1 MWQEAKANDK
11 RIRELMVDHRKR
23 AERRRA
29 YYESRLGDPQQLI
42 RVIGS
47 STKLYPDAEQFYYHE
62 NPENLMPWQ
71 ANPDIR
77 IDRFDGRS
85 LLDFVPEA
93 NVGANLQNISRE
105 DRELA
110 DELNFERYHD
120 LIEAE
125 RLNVMESDRLAE
137 VDEEWTKLLDRH
149 QAKLALLKN
158 DKKSTNANK
167 GKTFGFDYGTTKVAA
182 DEDLDGE
189 DDDDDEKESQLLREA
204 DILQYVNDLTD
215 KDKDILNDMSEKY
228 GIRSYVRLLRVA
240 KKDRDEE
247 LRSLKR
253 KQREGKPKDGSR
265 SSRRNERRRR
275 RRHRRNDQTDD
286 SRYKRRY
293 SPTYEP
299 YRNDSDESS
308 SSEDDDEPDNSNSD
322 FVIEF
327 GSSAPH
333 EGNSKDQSEEESSTA
348 RPDAPSAPVEKKL
361 TPMEKLKLKMRAG
374 LEKSIASNEKD
385 RRQKEREKEVEHL
398 QELAKSQGLPVNAYL
413 RPDPPMRDDSASNQ
427 GTSGR
432 YRSPSSEGSISP
444 KHTPQKSTRSP
455 SPRHRQSTRQRSPS
469 SSPPPR
475 SVGSSSKDRKR
486 YRSPSPSDKTTS
498 RRRSSS
504 RDRHRSHHRSSRDYR
519 RHRHSRSRSRSRS
532 PKKGRRYRSPSSSD
546 DHRGSSRKHRYSR
559 SRSTSRQRE
568 RGSRR

>member
-71 ANPDIR
+71 ANPDIK

-85 LLDFVPEA
+85 LLDFVPDV

-125 RLNVMESDRLAE
+125 RLNVTESDRLAE

-158 DKKSTNANK
+158 DKKSANTNK
-167 GKTFGFDYGTTKVAA
+167 GKTFGFDYGTAKVAA
-182 DEDLDGE
+182 DEDMDGE
-189 DDDDDEKESQLLREA
+189 DDYDDDKESQLLKEA
-204 DILQYVNDLTD
+204 DILQYVDDLTD
-215 KDKDILNDMSEKY
+215 KDKDILNDMSGKY
-228 GIRSYVRLLRVA
+228 GIRSYARLLRVA

-275 RRHRRNDQTDD
+275 RHHRRDDQTDD
-286 SRYKRRY
+286 SRYRRRY

-299 YRNDSDESS
+299 YKNDSGESS

-327 GSSAPH
+327 GSSTPD
-333 EGNSKDQSEEESSTA
+333 EGGKKDQPEEESYTQ
-348 RPDAPSAPVEKKL
+348 RLDAPTAPVEKKL

-385 RRQKEREKEVEHL
+385 RRQKEREKEAEHL
-398 QELAKSQGLPVNAYL
+398 QELAKSQGLPANAYL
-413 RPDPPMRDDSASNQ
+413 RPDPPMRDSSASNQ
-427 GTSGR
+427 DTSSR
-432 YRSPSSEGSISP
+432 YRSPSSEGSVSP
-444 KHTPQKSTRSP
+444 KRNPQKSNRSP
-455 SPRHRQSTRQRSPS
+455 SPKHPQSIRQRSPS
-469 SSPPPR
+469 SLSIK
-475 SVGSSSKDRKR
+475 SSSRDRKR
-486 YRSPSPSDKTTS
+486 YRSPSPRDETRS
-498 RRRSSS
+498 RRRSLSRDRYRSHNHSS
-504 RDRHRSHHRSSRDYR
+504 RDRR
-519 RHRHSRSRSRSRS
+519 RHRHSRSHSHSRS
-532 PKKGRRYRSPSSSD
+532 PKRGRRYRSPSVSED
-546 DHRGSSRKHRYSR
+546 RRGSRKHRYSK
-559 SRSTSRQRE
+559 SPSPSRQRE

>member
-29 YYESRLGDPQQLI
+29 YFESRLGDPQQLI

-47 STKLYPDAEQFYYHE
+47 STKIYPDAEQFYYHE
-62 NPENLMPWQ
+62 NPENLMLWQ
-71 ANPDIR
+71 ANSDIK

-125 RLNVMESDRLAE
+125 RLDVTESDRLAE

-149 QAKLALLKN
+149 QAKLALIKN
-158 DKKSTNANK
+158 DKKPANTNK
-167 GKTFGFDYGTTKVAA
+167 GRTFGFDYGTNKVSA
-182 DEDLDGE
+182 DDDVDGE
-189 DDDDDEKESQLLREA
+189 DDYDDDKESQLLKET
-204 DILQYVNDLTD
+204 DILQYVDDLTD
-215 KDKDILNDMSEKY
+215 KDKDILNEMSGKY
-228 GIRSYVRLLRVA
+228 GIRSYARLLRVA

-275 RRHRRNDQTDD
+275 RRHRRDEQTDD
-286 SRYKRRY
+286 SRYRRRY

-299 YRNDSDESS
+299 YRNNSDSTS
-308 SSEDDDEPDNSNSD
+308 SSEDDDEPENNSSD

-327 GSSAPH
+327 GSGTPE
-333 EGNSKDQSEEESSTA
+333 EGSNKYQPEEKSSTQ
-348 RPDAPSAPVEKKL
+348 RSDAPSAPVEKKL

-385 RRQKEREKEVEHL
+385 RRQKEREKQVEQL
-398 QELAKSQGLPVNAYL
+398 QELAKSQGLPVNAYV
-413 RPDPPMRDDSASNQ
+413 RPDPPMRDSSSLLNQ

-432 YRSPSSEGSISP
+432 YRSPSSEGSVSP
-444 KHTPQKSTRSP
+444 KQTPDKSNRSP
-455 SPRHRQSTRQRSPS
+455 SPKHRQFTRQRSPS
-469 SSPPPR
+469 PHSIE
-475 SVGSSSKDRKR
+475 SSSRNRKR
-486 YRSPSPSDKTTS
+486 YRSPSPND
-498 RRRSSS
+498 RSSS
-504 RDRHRSHHRSSRDYR
+504 RQQSPSRDRYRSQHHSSRDHR
-519 RHRHSRSRSRSRS
+519 RRQHTRSRSRSRSRS
-532 PKKGRRYRSPSSSD
+532 PKRGRRYRSPSPSD
-546 DHRGSSRKHRYSR
+546 DRRSSRKRRY
-559 SRSTSRQRE
+559 
-568 RGSRR
+568 

>member
-1 MWQEAKANDK
+1 
-11 RIRELMVDHRKR
+11 MVDHRKR

-29 YYESRLGDPQQLI
+29 YFESKLGDPQQLI

-71 ANPDIR
+71 ANPDVK

-93 NVGANLQNISRE
+93 SVGANLQNISRE
-105 DRELA
+105 DRELV

-125 RLNVMESDRLAE
+125 RLNVTESDRLAE

-158 DKKSTNANK
+158 DKKPANANK
-167 GKTFGFDYGTTKVAA
+167 GKTFGFDYGTAKVAA
-182 DEDLDGE
+182 DEEMDGE
-189 DDDDDEKESQLLREA
+189 DGDDEDQESQLLKEA
-204 DILQYVNDLTD
+204 DILQYANDLTD

-228 GIRSYVRLLRVA
+228 GIRNYVRLLRVA
-240 KKDRDEE
+240 KRDRDEE
-247 LRSLKR
+247 LRSLRR

-275 RRHRRNDQTDD
+275 RRHRKDNQTDD
-286 SRYKRRY
+286 SRYRRRY

-299 YRNDSDESS
+299 YRNDSDDSS
-308 SSEDDDEPDNSNSD
+308 SSEDDDEPENSNSD

-327 GSSAPH
+327 GSHAPD
-333 EGNSKDQSEEESSTA
+333 EGGEKDQPEEETCAQKSN
-348 RPDAPSAPVEKKL
+348 APSAPVEKKL

-385 RRQKEREKEVEHL
+385 RRQKEREKEAEQL
-398 QELAKSQGLPVNAYL
+398 QELAKNQGLPFNAYL
-413 RPDPPMRDDSASNQ
+413 RPDPPMRDGTASNQ

-432 YRSPSSEGSISP
+432 YRSPSSEGSVSP
-444 KHTPQKSTRSP
+444 KHSPQKPTRSP
-455 SPRHRQSTRQRSPS
+455 SPKHRQSTRQRSASPRSRNS
-469 SSPPPR
+469 SSR
-475 SVGSSSKDRKR
+475 DRKR
-486 YRSPSPSDKTTS
+486 YRSPSPSDKTRS

-504 RDRHRSHHRSSRDYR
+504 RDRHRTQRQSSGEHRHR
-519 RHRHSRSRSRSRS
+519 RHSRSRSRSPRR
-532 PKKGRRYRSPSSSD
+532 KGRRYRSPSPSD
-546 DHRGSSRKHRYSR
+546 DRKGSRKHRYSS
-559 SRSTSRQRE
+559 SRSPSRHRE
-568 RGSRR
+568 RGSRH

>member
-1 MWQEAKANDK
+1 
-11 RIRELMVDHRKR
+11 
-23 AERRRA
+23 
-29 YYESRLGDPQQLI
+29 
-42 RVIGS
+42 
-47 STKLYPDAEQFYYHE
+47 
-62 NPENLMPWQ
+62 
-71 ANPDIR
+71 
-77 IDRFDGRS
+77 
-85 LLDFVPEA
+85 
-93 NVGANLQNISRE
+93 
-105 DRELA
+105 
-110 DELNFERYHD
+110 
-120 LIEAE
+120 
-125 RLNVMESDRLAE
+125 MESDRLAE

-348 RPDAPSAPVEKKL
+348 R
-361 TPMEKLKLKMRAG
+361 
-374 LEKSIASNEKD
+374 
-385 RRQKEREKEVEHL
+385 
-398 QELAKSQGLPVNAYL
+398 
-413 RPDPPMRDDSASNQ
+413 
-427 GTSGR
+427 
-432 YRSPSSEGSISP
+432 
-444 KHTPQKSTRSP
+444 
-455 SPRHRQSTRQRSPS
+455 
-469 SSPPPR
+469 
-475 SVGSSSKDRKR
+475 
-486 YRSPSPSDKTTS
+486 
-498 RRRSSS
+498 
-504 RDRHRSHHRSSRDYR
+504 
-519 RHRHSRSRSRSRS
+519 
-532 PKKGRRYRSPSSSD
+532 
-546 DHRGSSRKHRYSR
+546 
-559 SRSTSRQRE
+559 
-568 RGSRR
+568 